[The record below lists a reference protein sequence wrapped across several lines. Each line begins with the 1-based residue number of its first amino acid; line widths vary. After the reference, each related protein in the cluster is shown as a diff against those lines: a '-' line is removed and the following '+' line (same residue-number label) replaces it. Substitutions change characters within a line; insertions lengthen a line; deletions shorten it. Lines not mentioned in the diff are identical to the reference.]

1 MTRIRKE
8 ARRKSTDL
16 VAVSCSLRG
25 VSIFF
30 FVSRTIFSSPLC
42 RRALCFCGGSSSFR
56 LEFLDVDAMSL
67 WATSSA
73 CDGGSE

>member
-25 VSIFF
+25 VSIFV
-30 FVSRTIFSSPLC
+30 FVAWTVFSPPLG
-42 RRALCFCGGSSSFR
+42 RRAVCVCGGSSLFR
-56 LEFLDVDAMSL
+56 LEFLDADAMSL

>member
-16 VAVSCSLRG
+16 IAVSCSLRG
-25 VSIFF
+25 VSSFF
-30 FVSRTIFSSPLC
+30 FLARTVFSPPLG
-42 RRALCFCGGSSSFR
+42 RRALCVCGGLSLFR